1 LVHSIKKEKLMSK
14 NALKLNLEKYEFAAV
29 LPCLL
34 NPESDLSNIPHTW
47 MNDLAVGYQLV
58 TGDGGAKKH
67 HYIITKDEAT
77 AEELAEMVK
86 KTPRDAYEVEV
97 VPIENI
103 IGVVPG
109 LDSGLLVVSNADGTL
124 GAGVIAADGLL
135 DELANKMGGSFYML
149 PSSIHEV
156 LITKDSEASKMP
168 GLGDDIEEIAKGLNE
183 MVREVNE
190 NEVKPEDVLSDH
202 AYHYDAKERLFETAD
217 EYAERE
223 KGLEESL

>member
-1 LVHSIKKEKLMSK
+1 
-14 NALKLNLEKYEFAAV
+14 
-29 LPCLL
+29 
-34 NPESDLSNIPHTW
+34 

-67 HYIITKDEAT
+67 HHILTKDEAT
-77 AEELAEMVK
+77 AEELAEIVK

-103 IGVVPG
+103 VGLVPG
-109 LDSGLLVVSNADGTL
+109 LDTGLLVVSNTDGTL
-124 GAGVIAADGLL
+124 GAGVIAMDGLL

-156 LITKDSEASKMP
+156 LIQKDSIIP
-168 GLGDDIEEIAKGLNE
+168 GDDVEEKAKVLNE
-183 MVREVNE
+183 MVRSVNE
-190 NEVKPEDVLSDH
+190 SDVWPEDVLSDH

>member
-1 LVHSIKKEKLMSK
+1 MSK
-14 NALKLNLEKYEFAAV
+14 NTLKLNLEKYEFAAV

-58 TGDGGAKKH
+58 TGDGEAKKH

-77 AEELAEMVK
+77 VEELAEMVK
-86 KTPRDAYEVEV
+86 KTPRDAYEVSV

-103 IGVVPG
+103 VGVVPG
-109 LDSGLLVVSNADGTL
+109 LESGLLVVSNADGAL

-135 DELANKMGGSFYML
+135 DELANKIGGSFYML

-156 LITKDSEASKMP
+156 LIMKDSKIP
-168 GLGDDIEEIAKGLNE
+168 GFSDDIEEIAKRLNE